1 MFCQISMCCSVV
13 VDCSNAFL
21 FRFLTCNCYISRC
34 ILGTGTSPE
43 EMQLIQETCRDSHLF
58 ISKSTKTHCKQLSPH
73 PQDANLEG
81 ESVDG
86 NVKVLG
92 EHEPV
97 TTIQRKNCP
106 IVQLRKK
113 LQKWISIDVE
123 GQDCDSDSISGEIS
137 DVDKKLDEDELY
149 SSDSDEQI
157 INVQI
162 RHSTAFWE
170 KQLHNMNT

>member
-1 MFCQISMCCSVV
+1 MLSKRIANGCQRPLHRLNRLRWLNITTSVPTNF
-13 VDCSNAFL
+13 D
-21 FRFLTCNCYISRC
+21 
-34 ILGTGTSPE
+34 
-43 EMQLIQETCRDSHLF
+43 DSYE
-58 ISKSTKTHCKQLSPH
+58 
-73 PQDANLEG
+73 QDATIDNEE